1 METSLNRGIEK
12 YSVDFTGRALA
23 NFVNLAKVTY
33 SNIGNY
39 SSSVKGGKKDI
50 VASGHQIFDMNDKNI
65 MNSPVTIYTFTS
77 RTILDKSLVFQNE
90 FGTKT
95 SLILSNILDKTEL
108 EQQVKDELLQK
119 LRDIDSKKCLVI
131 PVRPQSDYKVSVEV
145 NNQKKTK
152 MPAKVRYIK
161 WSTNK
166 DNYKLDCVVGFDVD
180 TGDAFSYGLV
190 VSAKVEG
197 SDMRVNS
204 SYTYMANGERY
215 STSVSGNYNASRGS
229 AVKISGSLMK
239 PDGLYKINQVTG
251 AISTFTADRLVTG
264 GKTYLISDRV
274 SCYKINSSVSDEYS
288 MISLNEIIENKGRY
302 NITAYYDK
310 SSDEGGRV
318 RVIVVT
324 ENNWFDRNH
333 KLLYNLQK

>member
-77 RTILDKSLVFQNE
+77 RTIIDKSLVFQNE

-180 TGDAFSYGLV
+180 TGEGQKIISLPIGEYGRSFVPDKMEYWADINKSNINTLKFNSIGLIHPLELTDGMQSLV
-190 VSAKVEG
+190 VDGTYLYWLHNGTTNIIGEWDYVNNTLIINDDAKKALARTDVFKYLK
-197 SDMRVNS
+197 NNL
-204 SYTYMANGERY
+204 TLLNGHK
-215 STSVSGNYNASRGS
+215 NLIMPFNLAQ
-229 AVKISGSLMK
+229 LN
-239 PDGLYKINQVTG
+239 KINV
-251 AISTFTADRLVTG
+251 
-264 GKTYLISDRV
+264 KE
-274 SCYKINSSVSDEYS
+274 K
-288 MISLNEIIENKGRY
+288 K
-302 NITAYYDK
+302 K
-310 SSDEGGRV
+310 
-318 RVIVVT
+318 
-324 ENNWFDRNH
+324 
-333 KLLYNLQK
+333 

>member
-119 LRDIDSKKCLVI
+119 LKDIDSKKCLVI

-180 TGDAFSYGLV
+180 TGEGQKIISLPIGEYGRSFVPDKMEYWADINKSNINTLKFNSIGLIHPLELTDGMQSLV
-190 VSAKVEG
+190 VDGTYLYWLHNGTTNIIGEWDYVNNTLIINDDAKKSLARTDVFKYLK
-197 SDMRVNS
+197 NNLILL
-204 SYTYMANGERY
+204 NGHK
-215 STSVSGNYNASRGS
+215 NLIMPFNLAQ
-229 AVKISGSLMK
+229 LN
-239 PDGLYKINQVTG
+239 KINV
-251 AISTFTADRLVTG
+251 
-264 GKTYLISDRV
+264 KE
-274 SCYKINSSVSDEYS
+274 K
-288 MISLNEIIENKGRY
+288 K
-302 NITAYYDK
+302 K
-310 SSDEGGRV
+310 
-318 RVIVVT
+318 
-324 ENNWFDRNH
+324 
-333 KLLYNLQK
+333 

>member
-119 LRDIDSKKCLVI
+119 LKDIDSKKCLVI

-180 TGDAFSYGLV
+180 TGEGQKIISLPIGEYGRSFVPDKMEYWVDINKSNINTLKFNSIGLIHPLELTDGMQSLV
-190 VSAKVEG
+190 VDGTYLYWLHNGTTNIIGEWDYVNNTLIINDDAKKSLARTDVFKYLK
-197 SDMRVNS
+197 NNL
-204 SYTYMANGERY
+204 TLLNGHK
-215 STSVSGNYNASRGS
+215 NLIMPFNLAQ
-229 AVKISGSLMK
+229 LN
-239 PDGLYKINQVTG
+239 KINV
-251 AISTFTADRLVTG
+251 
-264 GKTYLISDRV
+264 KE
-274 SCYKINSSVSDEYS
+274 K
-288 MISLNEIIENKGRY
+288 K
-302 NITAYYDK
+302 K
-310 SSDEGGRV
+310 
-318 RVIVVT
+318 
-324 ENNWFDRNH
+324 
-333 KLLYNLQK
+333 

>member
-65 MNSPVTIYTFTS
+65 MNSPVTVYTFTS

-95 SLILSNILDKTEL
+95 SIILSNILDKTEL

-119 LRDIDSKKCLVI
+119 LKDIDSKKCLVI

-152 MPAKVRYIK
+152 MPAKVRYVK

-166 DNYKLDCVVGFDVD
+166 DNYKLDCIVGFDVD
-180 TGDAFSYGLV
+180 TGEGQKIISLPIGEYGRSFMPDKMEYWADINKSNINTLKFNNIGLIHPLELTDGMQSLV
-190 VSAKVEG
+190 VDGTYLYWLHNGTTNIIGEWDYVSNTLIINDDAKKSLARTDVFKYLK
-197 SDMRVNS
+197 NNL
-204 SYTYMANGERY
+204 TLLNGHK
-215 STSVSGNYNASRGS
+215 NLIMPFNLAQ
-229 AVKISGSLMK
+229 LN
-239 PDGLYKINQVTG
+239 KINV
-251 AISTFTADRLVTG
+251 
-264 GKTYLISDRV
+264 KE
-274 SCYKINSSVSDEYS
+274 K
-288 MISLNEIIENKGRY
+288 K
-302 NITAYYDK
+302 K
-310 SSDEGGRV
+310 
-318 RVIVVT
+318 
-324 ENNWFDRNH
+324 
-333 KLLYNLQK
+333 

>member
-119 LRDIDSKKCLVI
+119 LKDIDSKKCLVI

-180 TGDAFSYGLV
+180 TGEGQKIISLPIGEYGRSFVPDKMEYWVDINKSNINTLKFNSIGLIHPLELTDGMQSLV
-190 VSAKVEG
+190 VDGTYLYWLHNGTTNIIGEWDYVNNTLIINDDAKKSLARTDVFKHLK
-197 SDMRVNS
+197 NNL
-204 SYTYMANGERY
+204 TLLNGHK
-215 STSVSGNYNASRGS
+215 NLIMPFNLAQ
-229 AVKISGSLMK
+229 LN
-239 PDGLYKINQVTG
+239 KINV
-251 AISTFTADRLVTG
+251 
-264 GKTYLISDRV
+264 KE
-274 SCYKINSSVSDEYS
+274 K
-288 MISLNEIIENKGRY
+288 K
-302 NITAYYDK
+302 K
-310 SSDEGGRV
+310 
-318 RVIVVT
+318 
-324 ENNWFDRNH
+324 
-333 KLLYNLQK
+333 